1 MAVET
6 RLTIRLEEAKRK
18 ALQDKAKKEGKK
30 VTDVLIDFIDQY
42 LGHKE
47 TDKVAQL
54 EKRMERLEG
63 ILEEQL
69 GESAA

>member
-6 RLTIRLEEAKRK
+6 RLTIRLEERKRK
-18 ALQDKAKKEGKK
+18 ALQDKAKEEGKK
-30 VTDVLIDFIDQY
+30 VTDVLVEFIDQY

-47 TDKVAQL
+47 PDKVTQL
-54 EKRMERLEG
+54 ERRMEKIEL
-63 ILEEQL
+63 ILEEKL